1 MNDEKNKNLSDE
13 IQRRLQALKI
23 ASQDFVQL
31 TNLIDG
37 NYENRMAEI
46 KTLELKRDRLKDEVD
61 ESTKKANSIIQEAT
75 EQAYNTRKEA
85 NDLLDGAKMA
95 KLQAKQEQEEAVKFS
110 NQAQAQLQQAQ
121 ARQREADT
129 AYRVQEERANRI
141 KQALV

>member
-13 IQRRLQALKI
+13 IQRRLQALKT
-23 ASQDFVQL
+23 ASQEFVQL

-46 KTLELKRDRLKDEVD
+46 KTLELKRDRLSDEVE

-75 EQAYNTRKEA
+75 EQAYGIRKEA
-85 NDLLDGAKMA
+85 NELLDGAKLA
-95 KLQAKQEQEEAVKFS
+95 KLQAKQEQEDAVNLS